1 MKKAPSPLISLLP
14 IVVLVILLFATIR
27 VFGSDA
33 LNGGSQIS
41 LLTTTAI
48 CILIGMAFYKIPW
61 KDYELAITNNVA
73 GVTTAI
79 IILLIIGALSGIC
92 SSHFDLLRDADY
104 PSQFLPD
111 IHLYYLRID
120 LRYDRKFMDND
131 RHHRY
136 CSHGHRKGTGI

>member
-48 CILIGMAFYKIPW
+48 CIPVSYTHLTLP
-61 KDYELAITNNVA
+61 TNREV
-73 GVTTAI
+73 
-79 IILLIIGALSGIC
+79 
-92 SSHFDLLRDADY
+92 
-104 PSQFLPD
+104 
-111 IHLYYLRID
+111 
-120 LRYDRKFMDND
+120 
-131 RHHRY
+131 
-136 CSHGHRKGTGI
+136 